1 MMFERIEMNIFELTF
16 WEALFIESLLFI
28 LLLPIVLV
36 FSVAFFV
43 IKSSIKTKKSI
54 FCVISTYRTVFSK
67 ARGLLRREG
76 HSFFVIFS
84 PFDLIFSSLNANA
97 FFYKTIMISA
107 SWIEKLSLADPKWE
121 LAFYHTIGHELC
133 HKTGEPKGSYSNS
146 KSATFRNWVRECRA
160 DYYGIS
166 FVLRHNLALCREEIL
181 DDITMKAKH
190 NTRKRDRSDSSHP
203 TWRFRCD
210 LLASHL
216 SFDENAIK
224 HIARACKIED
234 ESEINETVRLSKI

>member
-1 MMFERIEMNIFELTF
+1 MNIFELTF
-16 WEALFIESLLFI
+16 WEKLFIVPISFI
-28 LLLPIVLV
+28 LLLPIALL

-67 ARGLLRREG
+67 ARRFLRHEG
-76 HSFFVIFS
+76 HSFLVIFS
-84 PFDLIFSSLNANA
+84 PFDLIYSSLNANA

-181 DDITMKAKH
+181 DVITMKAKQ
-190 NTRKRDRSDSSHP
+190 NTQKRD
-203 TWRFRCD
+203 
-210 LLASHL
+210 
-216 SFDENAIK
+216 
-224 HIARACKIED
+224 
-234 ESEINETVRLSKI
+234 